1 VVPDRGCGH
10 GHRYIADIR
19 IADVIVVGCD
29 VKKRID
35 RASGNSNGAATTGY
49 ERNLHGYDQ

>member
-35 RASGNSNGAATTGY
+35 RASGNPNGAATTGY